1 MKKTFKKDME
11 NKIHGIL
18 EVLGTDRE
26 EGTQVREYNE
36 DLLRQFLKIFDLN
49 KMGKNI

>member
-1 MKKTFKKDME
+1 MKKTSKKDME

-36 DLLRQFLKIFDLN
+36 ELLRQFLKIFDIN
-49 KMGKNI
+49 KSGKNT